1 MDTKAL
7 FKKHVEI
14 LKAGYE
20 KIMQELSLGSVLID
34 AGELIYYF
42 EDDQSMPYRPN
53 HQFAHWCPLDGEGHM
68 LLIKSGQKPKLLAH
82 IPSDF
87 WHEPT
92 HIEQSYWTD
101 EFDIDIYS
109 SREDIWKAVDAL
121 HQGAK
126 NPLAYYGQDTK
137 KASDM
142 GFQVDIDKLIPR
154 VNWLRSYK
162 SDYELQC
169 MSEAS
174 RLGAIAH
181 KAAKEAFLAGG
192 SELDI
197 YMAYLASI
205 RAREEELP
213 YQAIVCLNEAG
224 SYLHYRAKRDHIKNG
239 HSLLIDSGA
248 NFAGYASDITRTYAS
263 PKASDHFKQ
272 LLSAMDSMQLELVDF
287 VKPGVTM
294 ADVHYQSHI
303 KLAEILLDQKI
314 LLNLKPE
321 DAVKEGYTKVFYPH
335 GVGHMLGLLVHDV
348 AGRQVDPE
356 GNPGEPD
363 PRFPKLRSLRTLE
376 DRHVITIEP
385 GLYFIDLL
393 LQPEKQS
400 DRAKHYHWENIEYLT
415 PYGGIRIE
423 DNIQITKDARRNL
436 TREYLPH

>member
-7 FKKHVEI
+7 FKAHIET
-14 LKAGYE
+14 LKTGYE
-20 KIMQELSLGSVLID
+20 KIFAELSIGGIVID
-34 AGELIYYF
+34 AGTPFYYF

-53 HQFAHWCPLDGEGHM
+53 HQFAHWCPLDGDGHM
-68 LLIKSGQKPKLLAH
+68 LFIMAGEKPKLLAN

-92 HIEQSYWTD
+92 HIEDSYWTD
-101 EFDIDIYS
+101 EFDVNVYS
-109 SREDIWKAVDAL
+109 SREDIWKALEAIK
-121 HQGAK
+121 QSEK
-126 NPLAYYGQDTK
+126 TLAYYGQEQK
-137 KASDM
+137 KANEI
-142 GFQVDIDKLIPR
+142 GLHTDIEKLIPR
-154 VNWLRSYK
+154 INWLRSYK
-162 SDYELQC
+162 TDYELQC
-169 MSEAS
+169 LSEAS
-174 RLGAIAH
+174 KLGATAH
-181 KAAKEAFLAGG
+181 KAAKKAFLEGG

-197 YMAYLASI
+197 YMAYLAAI

-224 SYLHYRAKRDHIKNG
+224 SYLHYRAKRDHVKKG

-272 LLSAMDSMQLELVDF
+272 ILSAMDTMQLELVDF

-303 KLAEILLDQKI
+303 KLAEILLDHNI

-321 DAVKEGYTKVFYPH
+321 DAVKDGFTNVFYPH

-348 AGRQVDPE
+348 AGRQIDPQ
-356 GNPGEPD
+356 GNSGEPD

-376 DRHVITIEP
+376 ERHVITIEP

-393 LQPEKQS
+393 LKPEKES
-400 DRAKHYHWENIEYLT
+400 DRSKHYHWENIDLLT

-423 DNIQITKDARRNL
+423 DNIVLTKDARRNL
-436 TREYLPH
+436 TREFLPH